1 MCKCEEGIK
10 RKSFTFY
17 RSFYEALC
25 YLPEE
30 HRLPAF
36 MAICAY
42 ALDGEEPRL
51 EGVPG
56 AIFTLIRP
64 NLDASIKKAESGQ
77 AGGRASKLSAAPKQS
92 GSKKE
97 LGEGNMESGGASA
110 PPASPAGREQLV
122 QWAEHVAMTNRE
134 HEKLLAAHG
143 PADTSRLIEILDN
156 YKGATGKHYASDYR
170 AILSWAVDRLREEKG
185 RTAKPD
191 LRNNGTPGEFE
202 RQALERMMA
211 MEQEEHKLEGT

>member
-1 MCKCEEGIK
+1 MQ

-42 ALDGEEPRL
+42 ALDGEEPQI

-56 AIFTLIRP
+56 AVFTLIRP
-64 NLDASIKKAESGQ
+64 NLDASMKKAESGQ
-77 AGGRASKLSAAPKQS
+77 AGGKASKPPSRAKAAAKQERIRRWEW
-92 GSKKE
+92 GIRRCKCTPCIPRRA
-97 LGEGNMESGGASA
+97 GGTGPMGGA
-110 PPASPAGREQLV
+110 
-122 QWAEHVAMTNRE
+122 VAMTNRE

-143 PADTSRLIEILDN
+143 PADTKRLIEILDN
-156 YKGATGKHYASDYR
+156 YKGATGKRYASDYR
-170 AILSWAVDRLREEKG
+170 AILSWVVDRLREEKG
-185 RTAKPD
+185 RTTKPD

-211 MEQEEHKLEGT
+211 MEQEEHELERT